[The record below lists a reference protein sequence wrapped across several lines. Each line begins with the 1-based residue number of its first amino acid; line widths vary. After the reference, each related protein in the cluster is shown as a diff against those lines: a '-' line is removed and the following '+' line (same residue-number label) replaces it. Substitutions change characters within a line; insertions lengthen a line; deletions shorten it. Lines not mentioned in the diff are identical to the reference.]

1 MLHLQKTI
9 LEMIARGDPLPASMQ
24 RLCEEL
30 ARELGAAGCSLDL
43 SDTSGCL
50 TPLSIAIGETEN
62 ASAIG
67 KDFDHA
73 AVQTIALKRAKVCAG
88 QHVDTSARHRVTT
101 PVVDKTGRATGAL
114 SLHFDWRRNL
124 SPSDL
129 QTLDE
134 MARLSVLA
142 LDREREFVSH
152 ERRANEDALT
162 GLPNR
167 AAFDARLASLSCSV
181 PGAWALL
188 AIDLDNLKPVND
200 TFGHHVGDMLLK
212 VSAERLA
219 TATHPAAVFRIGGD
233 EFILV
238 IENKDDL
245 QDLDA
250 FASCILRELEKPT
263 DCAGIRVSPK
273 ASMGY
278 AVLSADDAG
287 AETVR
292 QNADHAL
299 YCAKET
305 KRGGVIRYWP
315 GLGSPITDR
324 IRQIREIES
333 ALHSDRVEAWYQP
346 IVFLQSERITGLE
359 AFCRIRTRTGAIRS
373 AAEFDLG
380 VSDAH
385 VAYELT
391 RRMLA
396 IVAADMHDRFDD
408 RCTLDFVAINIS
420 SADLRVPGLVDEVL
434 GILAGSQVSPERL
447 VLDLNETTHL
457 ALRDHHAL
465 EVIGQL
471 RRTGIRI
478 ALDDFGSG
486 IASLSHLMSVP
497 VDIIKLDPSLT
508 RATGMRDK
516 AEAIISGM
524 LDISRRLDLA
534 VIAEAVETEEQ
545 FRWLRALGCP
555 HGQGYRFA
563 PPLCCGEL
571 SDLLGHDASSLPAHQ
586 SVVAA
591 R

>member
-1 MLHLQKTI
+1 MLHLQTTV
-9 LEMIARGDPLPASMQ
+9 LERIARGDPLAVSMQ
-24 RLCEEL
+24 CLCEEL
-30 ARELGAAGCSLDL
+30 ARELDAAGCSLELQD
-43 SDTSGCL
+43 SSGL
-50 TPLSIAIGETEN
+50 VTPLAISIDRTQKAREADKDCDPGFAKTVVLTHPNEF
-62 ASAIG
+62 AS
-67 KDFDHA
+67 
-73 AVQTIALKRAKVCAG
+73 LKTGSDYSHSV
-88 QHVDTSARHRVTT
+88 ST
-101 PVVDKTGRATGAL
+101 PVVDKGSRTTGELA
-114 SLHFDWRRNL
+114 LHFDKLRNL
-124 SPSDL
+124 SSSEL
-129 QTLDE
+129 QALDE
-134 MARLSVLA
+134 MARLSALA
-142 LDREREFVSH
+142 LDREREAVSH
-152 ERRANEDALT
+152 ERRANEDGLT

-167 AAFDARLASLSCSV
+167 AAFDTRLATLSCTL

-188 AIDLDNLKPVND
+188 AVDLDNLKPVND
-200 TFGHHVGDMLLK
+200 TFGHHVGDLLLK

-219 TATHPAAVFRIGGD
+219 AAAHPADVYRIGGD
-233 EFILV
+233 EFMLV
-238 IENKDDL
+238 LENGEL
-245 QDLDA
+245 LRNLDA
-250 FASCILRELEKPT
+250 FASRILRELEKPA
-263 DCAGIRVSPK
+263 DCGGIRVSPK

-278 AVLSADDAG
+278 AALSRDDAG

-305 KRGGVIRYWP
+305 NRGGVVRYWP

-333 ALHSDRVEAWYQP
+333 ALHDDRVEAWYQP
-346 IVFLQSERITGLE
+346 VVSLQSERVTGLE
-359 AFCRIRTRTGAIRS
+359 AFCRIRTRAGDIRS

-396 IVAADMHDRFDD
+396 IVTADMHDRFGDC
-408 RCTLDFVAINIS
+408 CTLDFVAINIS

-434 GILAGSQVSPERL
+434 GVLSGSRVSPKRL
-447 VLDLNETTHL
+447 VLDLNEITHL

-465 EVIGQL
+465 EVIEQL

-486 IASLSHLMSVP
+486 LASLSHLMSVP

-508 RATGMRDK
+508 CATGMRNK

-524 LDISRRLDLA
+524 LDISRRLELK

-545 FRWLRALGCP
+545 CRWLRSLGCT

-563 PPLCCGEL
+563 PPVCREEL
-571 SDLLGHDASSLPAHQ
+571 NDLLGHKASVLPAHH